1 MLQNILLSL
10 CDFFVIYN
18 VCFCLSYTSTTS
30 ANVMCERPKIHVFL
44 GALPLSSEV
53 RHQPPAAFK
62 HLKLTWQDGHL
73 HPATGEGDQDDL
85 RPDWTTED
93 SGSDHVTRRLEDKG
107 PSSDLVCDYL
117 DSCFP
122 TDRAEDRT
130 GSKATLG
137 VPRLTEQTQYLS
149 TWTLSQA
156 LILRGRREV
165 QSAASPEKPLPT
177 QTPPKDAPAPS
188 PVSSS
193 TPELFSPVP
202 LSMEAS
208 GELFS
213 QPSMSLRAERGGVVI
228 EATPDGVLCSQEAP
242 LNSRQS
248 PDCKKA
254 RILDTL
260 MDKAPEAPSDNR
272 NAAALRR
279 PTTLLIQCNREAA
292 PCTVLVAV
300 VHPCHLKEVKVSG
313 AV

>member
-1 MLQNILLSL
+1 M
-10 CDFFVIYN
+10 
-18 VCFCLSYTSTTS
+18 CFCPSHTSTTS

-62 HLKLTWQDGHL
+62 HLKLTWQDEHL
-73 HPATGEGDQDDL
+73 HPAPGEGDQDDL
-85 RPDWTTED
+85 
-93 SGSDHVTRRLEDKG
+93 S
-107 PSSDLVCDYL
+107 PSSDSVCDYL

-137 VPRLTEQTQYLS
+137 VSHLTERTQYLS

-156 LILRGRREV
+156 LILRGRREM
-165 QSAASPEKPLPT
+165 QSAASPEKTLPI

-188 PVSSS
+188 SVSSS

-213 QPSMSLRAERGGVVI
+213 QPSMTLRAERGGVVI
-228 EATPDGVLCSQEAP
+228 EATPDGVLCSQAAVQAP

-254 RILDTL
+254 RTLDTL
-260 MDKAPEAPSDNR
+260 MDKAPDAPSDNR

-279 PTTLLIQCNREAA
+279 PTTLLIQCNREAV
-292 PCTVLVAV
+292 PYTVLVAV
-300 VHPCHLKEVKVSG
+300 VYPCHLKEVKVSG

>member
-1 MLQNILLSL
+1 
-10 CDFFVIYN
+10 
-18 VCFCLSYTSTTS
+18 
-30 ANVMCERPKIHVFL
+30 MCERPKIHVFL

-53 RHQPPAAFK
+53 RHQPSAAFK
-62 HLKLTWQDGHL
+62 HLKLTWQDEHL
-73 HPATGEGDQDDL
+73 HPAEGEGDQDDL

-107 PSSDLVCDYL
+107 PSSDSVCDYL

-137 VPRLTEQTQYLS
+137 VSHLTEQTQYLS

-156 LILRGRREV
+156 LILRSRRKL
-165 QSAASPEKPLPT
+165 QSAASPEKTLPI
-177 QTPPKDAPAPS
+177 QTPSKDAPAPS
-188 PVSSS
+188 SVSSS

-202 LSMEAS
+202 LSVEAS

-213 QPSMSLRAERGGVVI
+213 QPSLTLRAERGGVVI
-228 EATPDGVLCSQEAP
+228 EATPDGVLCSQEAVQAP

-260 MDKAPEAPSDNR
+260 MDKAPEANK
-272 NAAALRR
+272 NAAALRC
-279 PTTLLIQCNREAA
+279 PTTLLIQCNREVS
-292 PCTVLVAV
+292 PYTVLVAV
-300 VHPCHLKEVKVSG
+300 VYPCHLKEVKVSG